1 METALKFCKSIL
13 PKVSRSF
20 ALTIP
25 MLDRDLYRPVL
36 ITYLQ
41 DRLLDNFEDEIDS
54 QDISLD
60 ERMELMDQV
69 VELFNPASERVE
81 GISARLKKY
90 APLMPENSLRQ
101 LTENA
106 ALIREAY
113 DSLEESIKLSSYK
126 WLQEMNR
133 GMKKYLTVEIETFT
147 DLDDYC
153 YYVAGTVGGFLTD
166 IILIKRELNQD
177 DTLKLLDNF
186 NDAGIFLQKINLVRD
201 IKKDI
206 KNREKNFWP
215 LKSLGLSPEILL
227 NPAHKELAME
237 ALAEMLGSIKA
248 HISNLITYLEALPES
263 LSGYKRFF
271 CVNNALGLATIE
283 KLENNPAVFYGNQE
297 VKVSKLEFLK
307 ILKSPERVFYE
318 RAASLQKV

>member
-206 KNREKNFWP
+206 KNREKISGRSRVWVYHPRFCLIP
-215 LKSLGLSPEILL
+215 LIKSLPWKHWQRCWVVLKLILV
-227 NPAHKELAME
+227 
-237 ALAEMLGSIKA
+237 
-248 HISNLITYLEALPES
+248 T
-263 LSGYKRFF
+263 
-271 CVNNALGLATIE
+271 
-283 KLENNPAVFYGNQE
+283 
-297 VKVSKLEFLK
+297 
-307 ILKSPERVFYE
+307 
-318 RAASLQKV
+318 